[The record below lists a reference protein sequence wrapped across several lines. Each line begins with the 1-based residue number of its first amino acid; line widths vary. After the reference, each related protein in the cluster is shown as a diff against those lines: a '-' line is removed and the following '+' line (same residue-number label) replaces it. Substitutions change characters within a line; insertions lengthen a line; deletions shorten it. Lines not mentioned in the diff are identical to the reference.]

1 MNSGIYIRKVNTDD
15 VRDVFLNSNQ
25 DYVRKYS
32 INKEKIN
39 WEDHIIW
46 FENTLKD
53 VNCVFYIITDNINRF
68 LGQIRYKIENET
80 AVVSISLSEL
90 IRGKGNSNILLSKS
104 MYELFGERDE
114 LKSVVAY
121 ISEKNIPSL
130 KLFERVGFRY
140 CSKKEDFLKYVYR
153 RKVLT
158 YDNR

>member
-1 MNSGIYIRKVNTDD
+1 MNSGIYIRKVNTHD
-15 VRDVFLNSNQ
+15 VKEVFLNSNQ

-32 INKEKIN
+32 INKEKIK

-46 FENTLKD
+46 FENIIKD
-53 VNCVFYIITDNINRF
+53 ANCVFYIITDNMNRF
-68 LGQIRYKIENET
+68 LGQIKYKVENET

-90 IRGKGNSNILLSKS
+90 IRGKGYSNALLCSS
-104 MYELFGERDE
+104 MHELFKERDE

-130 KLFERVGFRY
+130 KLFERVGFIY
-140 CSKKEDFLKYVYR
+140 CSKKEEYFKYVYR

-158 YDNR
+158 YENR